1 MRAVLGVVGLM
12 VGVFIGAVI
21 SEGAGGIARFIL
33 IGGGLIV
40 LVIGPLSLGVIISS
54 IDPIILSGIKVGIAL
69 ILIFI
74 WVLILT
80 KVKNWIFK
88 SQVKS

>member
-1 MRAVLGVVGLM
+1 MAIKIYSFIFAMWILM
-12 VGVFIGAVI
+12 LV
-21 SEGAGGIARFIL
+21 
-33 IGGGLIV
+33 GGGLMT
-40 LVIGPLSLGVIISS
+40 LVIGPFSLGSIGN
-54 IDPIILSGIKVGIAL
+54 IDPIIFSGIKVGIAL

-74 WVLILT
+74 WILILT

>member
-1 MRAVLGVVGLM
+1 MEIKIYSFIFVMWILM
-12 VGVFIGAVI
+12 
-21 SEGAGGIARFIL
+21 L

-40 LVIGPLSLGVIISS
+40 LVIGPLSLGTIEY

-88 SQVKS
+88 SQVKY

>member
-1 MRAVLGVVGLM
+1 MEIKIYS
-12 VGVFIGAVI
+12 FIFVMWI
-21 SEGAGGIARFIL
+21 LIL
-33 IGGGLIV
+33 IGGGLIT
-40 LVIGPLSLGVIISS
+40 LVIGPFSLGVIISS

-69 ILIFI
+69 ILIFT

>member
-1 MRAVLGVVGLM
+1 MNVKIYSFIFTMWILM
-12 VGVFIGAVI
+12 LV
-21 SEGAGGIARFIL
+21 
-33 IGGGLIV
+33 GGGFISFI
-40 LVIGPLSLGVIISS
+40 IGPFSLGSIEG

-69 ILIFI
+69 VLIFVWI
-74 WVLILT
+74 FILT

>member
-1 MRAVLGVVGLM
+1 MWILM
-12 VGVFIGAVI
+12 
-21 SEGAGGIARFIL
+21 L

-40 LVIGPLSLGVIISS
+40 LVIGPLSLGVIVSY

-74 WVLILT
+74 WILILT